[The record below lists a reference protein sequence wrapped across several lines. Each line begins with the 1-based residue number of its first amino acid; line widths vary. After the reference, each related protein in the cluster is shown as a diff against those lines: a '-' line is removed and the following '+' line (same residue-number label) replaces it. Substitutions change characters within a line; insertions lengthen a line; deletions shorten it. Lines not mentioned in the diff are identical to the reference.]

1 MNEIY
6 AIPGYL
12 TVIPKCKTL
21 RAFEA
26 ITKTPVRG
34 VCSATAIGNDDGQ
47 FILTADHCRKDV
59 QTIVGQ
65 WGGLFGFYNPTNGEE
80 YVLEFQQNRD
90 DLSFWKTTKI
100 SFNGA
105 KKIAFNQE
113 GVKPGA
119 VARIEHEGG
128 NFPLLR
134 IFDGPNLDGQP
145 TFTGFGQASL
155 NPIDDGYFIE
165 GEQNEI
171 TINARI
177 RDGASGALVTADNAL
192 VGIVYGMNNEE
203 TIASKVDIEDVSSNL
218 KEPIGDSSG
227 FVKPGNLL
235 DGSVIIGSVILM
247 LFINR
252 KLKLLKTP
260 VKKIV

>member
-65 WGGLFGFYNPTNGEE
+65 WSGLFGFYNPTNGEE

-113 GVKPGA
+113 DIKPGA

-134 IFDGPNLDGQP
+134 IFDGPYLGGLP
-145 TFTGFGQASL
+145 TFTGFFQTNLMPKEGQVSDETSEEL
-155 NPIDDGYFIE
+155 TIDT
-165 GEQNEI
+165 
-171 TINARI
+171 TIY
-177 RDGASGALVTADNAL
+177 DGASGALVSVDNTP
-192 VGIVYGMNNEE
+192 VGIAYEIDHGKSFALKMNFGDFSN
-203 TIASKVDIEDVSSNL
+203 NL
-218 KEPIGDSSG
+218 KEPIDKLPAL
-227 FVKPGNLL
+227 FRPGNIL
-235 DGSVIIGSVILM
+235 DGAICGSFIL
-247 LFINR
+247 LVLINKIF
-252 KLKLLKTP
+252 KL
-260 VKKIV
+260 VKSKKNHDS

>member
-134 IFDGPNLDGQP
+134 IFDGPYLGGLP
-145 TFTGFGQASL
+145 TFTGFGQANLMPKEDGQVSDETSKEL
-155 NPIDDGYFIE
+155 TIDT
-165 GEQNEI
+165 
-171 TINARI
+171 TIY
-177 RDGASGALVTADNAL
+177 DGASGALVSVDNTP
-192 VGIVYGMNNEE
+192 VGIAYETDNE
-203 TIASKVDIEDVSSNL
+203 KHL
-218 KEPIGDSSG
+218 H
-227 FVKPGNLL
+227 
-235 DGSVIIGSVILM
+235 
-247 LFINR
+247 
-252 KLKLLKTP
+252 
-260 VKKIV
+260 